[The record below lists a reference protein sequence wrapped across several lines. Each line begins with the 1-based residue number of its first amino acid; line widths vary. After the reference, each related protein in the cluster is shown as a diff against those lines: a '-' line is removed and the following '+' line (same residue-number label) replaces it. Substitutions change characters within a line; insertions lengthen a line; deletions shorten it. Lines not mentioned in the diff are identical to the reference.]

1 MGQKINIVID
11 QGATFTTTFNVVD
24 NNNLP
29 IDLSNYTT
37 VSEMRK
43 TYFSSNAH
51 TFTASGYANGAII
64 LSMNAATTSAIWAGR
79 YVYDIDIIDQTGN
92 VSRVI
97 EGIVTVTPGVTY
109 GIR

>member
-1 MGQKINIVID
+1 MGQKINIVMD

-29 IDLSNYTT
+29 IDLSYYTAA
-37 VSEMRK
+37 SEMRK
-43 TYFSSNAH
+43 TYFSSNAYSFSA
-51 TFTASGYANGAII
+51 TGYANGAIT
-64 LSMNAATTSAIWAGR
+64 LTMNAATTSAIWAGR
-79 YVYDIDIIDQTGN
+79 YVYDIDITDQSGN

-109 GIR
+109 GVR

>member
-1 MGQKINIVID
+1 MGQKINIVMD

-29 IDLSNYTT
+29 IDLSHYTAA
-37 VSEMRK
+37 SEMRK
-43 TYFSSNAH
+43 TYFSSNAYSFSA
-51 TFTASGYANGAII
+51 TGYANGAIT
-64 LSMNAATTSAIWAGR
+64 LTMNAATTSAIWAGR
-79 YVYDIDIIDQTGN
+79 YVYDIDITDQSGN

-109 GIR
+109 GVR